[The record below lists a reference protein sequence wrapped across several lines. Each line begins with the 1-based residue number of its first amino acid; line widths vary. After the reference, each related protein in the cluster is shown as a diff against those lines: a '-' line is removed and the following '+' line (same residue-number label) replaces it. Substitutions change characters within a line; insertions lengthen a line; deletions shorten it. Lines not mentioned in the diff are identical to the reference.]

1 MVKAWAQM
9 LRCSGFTPKVEPR
22 GLIMGSDKRVDIA
35 VPLDDGTFLQMD
47 FRTCD
52 PLLKSNMPLSCS
64 IPGHANNCGQIEKD
78 RKFYDIIHAQGD
90 QFVAICHEFP
100 GRLGDSALA
109 LRNRCAAKFST
120 SLPQQTVFKGYW
132 LPILHSIFAKGTAD
146 LILKHMPCYPAENP
160 LSAFAPMSTLPV
172 VHTIIP
178 NPLLSQSV

>member
-1 MVKAWAQM
+1 M
-9 LRCSGFTPKVEPR
+9 
-22 GLIMGSDKRVDIA
+22 
-35 VPLDDGTFLQMD
+35 
-47 FRTCD
+47 
-52 PLLKSNMPLSCS
+52 
-64 IPGHANNCGQIEKD
+64 
-78 RKFYDIIHAQGD
+78 IIHAQGD

-109 LRNRCAAKFST
+109 LLNRCAAKFST

-146 LILKHMPCYPAENP
+146 LILKHIPCYPAENP